1 MPKTSLKLPTVAAS
15 FMILTSLIAT
25 IKIVE
30 YFPPDTKAESLS
42 AIGQIIGSLFSFW
55 ALIGLIL
62 GQYAQNISIRLQHA
76 SILAQRDALADQIET
91 SRNMHLAF
99 LFETTANAIA
109 LAKISLERYARSL
122 LVSSPSLDTEKVLAT
137 VNEIPDEIETPH
149 AHVIVEL
156 EWVRNQFEHDI
167 DVGLLKNNAFL
178 YINLYEE
185 IRAKSEKLSK
195 SAGAIDRFALEIEN
209 TSLAHLYMILKNK
222 LTT

>member
-178 YINLYEE
+178 YINLY
-185 IRAKSEKLSK
+185 
-195 SAGAIDRFALEIEN
+195 
-209 TSLAHLYMILKNK
+209 
-222 LTT
+222 